1 MVALGHIFKEMG
13 ASYNQKLARVRA
25 ALILVHSDALSKLAL
40 SYTAFF
46 RSCFATGIRHATL
59 VSLKANFLV
68 MHISGQK
75 PDLEFF

>member
-46 RSCFATGIRHATL
+46 DLVLQLTL
-59 VSLKANFLV
+59 D
-68 MHISGQK
+68 MQR
-75 PDLEFF
+75 